1 MVNLTTT
8 DQGSHFTPFLVRR
21 IFVMVLIL
29 AHFTLLRAQQ
39 GHDYPRIGVFH
50 WGGAPAEWYAK
61 FDLVITANRGSNFA
75 RSIKSINPNTIVL
88 PTRDWNAGA
97 GIPHIPDDWYVRDS
111 NGKIVTIYGGKAK
124 LVDISNYCPKYEGKR
139 YNEYLPEYMANL
151 VDLSVYD
158 GVASDG
164 VWKYPY
170 GTTDVDLDRNGINDW
185 IEHGTPAE
193 AKEWLKQKWLE
204 GVHKVVMDLRDRIGW
219 NKIIHLNSGLPHDFE
234 RETTNGATCESC
246 RVIFSWASAK
256 RNYEGWINTAPYPHT
271 LLYDW
276 KGDSK
281 NDFYW
286 MRFLLGITT
295 MGDAYYSYSDKASG
309 EHHYDKYYD
318 EFDLKLGYPVTPM
331 QQLLSTGTSLKG
343 IWVRFFDNGAVI
355 VNIDKVPHT
364 VTDDELSSLT
374 GYNGP
379 YFRFRGGQ
387 DPVFNNGQKFDKVDL
402 TGREYGGG
410 IVGDAIFLVKNP
422 ATVVSDIIIDNV
434 DAGTSPASE
443 PAQLVGNWSSD
454 VNRNGNFWTMG
465 SRAYCGMYDYA
476 AVQPGFGN
484 AYAVFRPTIGVSGNY
499 EVFEWH
505 GYIGNDPNYV
515 QEATN
520 APFTITY
527 AHGATAS
534 GTINQSINYGKW
546 NSLGTYYFEKGT
558 NGNVKITNKDVDGIV
573 MADAFKFVYKGD
585 ENDAIAPNEPTNL
598 RSTNKTADSI
608 TLTWSAPQTASDGDV
623 AVAYQVFR
631 NNVLVGTPISNFYI
645 DSGLSERTTYD
656 YAIYAVDNVG
666 NRSISAATGAFTTL
680 ADTIPPRIVSVRP
693 LGLTSLDVL
702 FSEPVEKASA
712 EDIAN
717 YTIESNVTIFSAV
730 LLDNLTTVH
739 LTTSEHVIGAPYTL
753 IVNNVKDRAL
763 YPNTIPPNSSFAYQG
778 TSSDSVS
785 ISIAADDEYELYING
800 DLVGSGNNWK
810 NAQTYSVP
818 SIAGKNAIAVKAVD
832 TGGKGGLVAEID
844 FKGKHFVSD
853 ESWKVST
860 VEQPNWESVT
870 FDDVLWP
877 KATSYGL
884 HGVALPWA
892 QYSNVSGISTT
903 SNVKWI
909 WSSDSENDNVVY
921 FRFTINAGGDT
932 TPPNPPTGVTVKT
945 Y

>member
-1 MVNLTTT
+1 MKYRIKFLK
-8 DQGSHFTPFLVRR
+8 SLYSPFILV
-21 IFVMVLIL
+21 IAYALIL
-29 AHFTLLRAQQ
+29 ARPTSAQVD
-39 GHDYPRIGVFH
+39 HRYPRIFDFQFGT
-50 WGGAPAEWYAK
+50 APAEWYAK
-61 FDLVITANRGSNFA
+61 FDLIRGSYGQY
-75 RSIKSINPNTIVL
+75 SKVKEINPGTL
-88 PTRDWNAGA
+88 TFYSQDWNVWDVGGKA
-97 GIPHIPDDWYVRDS
+97 PEEWYVRNS
-111 NGKIVTIYGGKAK
+111 KGEKVWVGYGY
-124 LVDISNYCPKYEGKR
+124 LMDISNYCSTSNGKKYNDFLIDYTLDKVI
-139 YNEYLPEYMANL
+139 N
-151 VDLSVYD
+151 SSIYD
-158 GVASDG
+158 GVLCQGIWDH
-164 VWKYPY
+164 PY
-170 GTTDVDLDRNGINDW
+170 GTTDVDLDKDGINDW
-185 IEHGTPAE
+185 NEHG
-193 AKEWLKQKWLE
+193 KSWLQEKWLA
-204 GVHKVVMDLRDRIGW
+204 GLDKITSALVPQLKAA
-219 NKIIHLNSGLPHDFE
+219 NKLLILNSGRFHTFE
-234 RETTNGATCESC
+234 WSTSNGLMLEHVQTYFY
-246 RVIFSWASAK
+246 FSYFKKMYDNWMA
-256 RNYEGWINTAPYPHT
+256 TAPKPHLLLFDAESESKNSFSDMRYLLTIT
-271 LLYDW
+271 LL
-276 KGDSK
+276 GDGYFS
-281 NDFYW
+281 F
-286 MRFLLGITT
+286 T
-295 MGDAYYSYSDKASG
+295 DKKSG
-309 EHHYDKYYD
+309 EHYYNKYYD
-318 EFDLKLGYPVTPM
+318 EFDTDLGYPTSSA
-331 QQLLSTGTSLKG
+331 LKLSNGC
-343 IWVRFFDNGAVI
+343 WVRFFDNGVSI
-355 VNIDKVPHT
+355 TNPSGSNQI
-364 VTDDELSSLT
+364 VTDNDLRNFSQ
-374 GYNGP
+374 YDGP
-379 YFRFRGGQ
+379 YFRFKGGQ
-387 DPVFNNGQKFDKVDL
+387 DPEVNNGTQFDQITL
-402 TGREYGGG
+402 AGSPASIGTYGDG
-410 IVGDAIFLVKNP
+410 IILLKSP
-422 ATVVSDIIIDNV
+422 LTVVADIIIDDN
-434 DAGTSPASE
+434 DAATSPGSE
-443 PAQLVGNWSSD
+443 PAEFKGQWVYDDGSIGSSYYYTFKPWK
-454 VNRNGNFWTMG
+454 NLFKC
-465 SRAYCGMYDYA
+465 AYT
-476 AVQPGFGN
+476 QPGQVEKT
-484 AYAVFRPTIGVSGNY
+484 ATYKPTIGVSGNY

-546 NSLGTYYFEKGT
+546 NSLGTYYFEEGT
-558 NGNVKITNKDVDGIV
+558 NGNVKISNKDVDGIV

-608 TLTWSAPQTASDGDV
+608 TLTWSAPQAASDGDV

-702 FSEPVEKASA
+702 FSEPVEKASS

-778 TSSDSVS
+778 SSGDSVS
-785 ISIAADDEYELYING
+785 ISIAADNEYELYING
-800 DLVGSGNNWK
+800 ELIGSGNNWK
-810 NAQTYSVP
+810 SAQTYSVP
-818 SIAGKNAIAVKAVD
+818 SIAGRNVIAVKAVD